1 MKHLLTLLFTLL
13 VTLGY
18 SQCDN
23 GTNYYPA
30 FIYTPVEDTWD
41 YASSCNWAGEVIQ
54 LNVKAGDTYEFS
66 TCDQYGFTQA
76 GYDTQITLLDALGNL
91 LDFNDDY
98 GGCAGYTS
106 YLRWVAPYSGTVYLH
121 LNEYYCL
128 TNFTC
133 TTVMIYRTPSF
144 ALPIELISFN
154 AEHLG
159 GDTNPVVLI
168 NWDIAS
174 QVNNDYFEIQ
184 RSVDVEEWHTVE
196 TVTGAGNSN
205 TQMSYSV
212 IDTKPLYGI
221 SYYRLKQTDYDG
233 QSKSFHPV
241 SVSISSEEKIV
252 DKVINFMGQEVNEHY
267 KGLVLEVYQDGTYV
281 KKYYE

>member
-1 MKHLLTLLFTLL
+1 MKYLLTSLLALAFL
-13 VTLGY
+13 LGY
-18 SQCDN
+18 SQCNN
-23 GTNYYPA
+23 GNNYYPS
-30 FIYTPVEDTWD
+30 FVYTPIEETWD

-76 GYDTQITLLDALGNL
+76 SYDTQITLLDGLGNL

-98 GGCAGYTS
+98 NGCAGYTS

-128 TNFTC
+128 DNLTC

-144 ALPIELISFN
+144 NLPIDLISFN
-154 AEHLG
+154 AEYLG
-159 GDTNPVVLI
+159 SETHPVVI
-168 NWDIAS
+168 VTWEVAS
-174 QVNNDYFEIQ
+174 QVNNDYFEVQ
-184 RSVDVEEWHTVE
+184 RSVNVENWYTVE

-205 TQMSYSV
+205 TQMSYSI
-212 IDTKPLYGI
+212 IDPNPFYGI

-233 QSKSFHPV
+233 QHESFHPV
-241 SVSISSEEKIV
+241 SVLISSEEKIIK
-252 DKVINFMGQEVNEHY
+252 KVVNFMGQEINDNH
-267 KGLVLEVYQDGTYV
+267 KGMVVEIYQDGTYV
-281 KKYYE
+281 KKYYK